1 MALKFEYYSNF
12 DEIINC
18 LLKIDKQIKE
28 KDSKM
33 GVSKVGDRVAN
44 VKPINKFINCS
55 YCKKDGHSEDNCWQK
70 KGDPFS
76 SKPKLKPP
84 SPPEYPTKSKSPPK
98 KKILIKKCQY
108 CKNWGHLI
116 LECKKLKYKIKNLN
130 SGNLR
135 EDAAK
140 DAGRSL
146 PPRERPNS
154 PVQRPG
160 QSGLNK

>member
-1 MALKFEYYSNF
+1 MS
-12 DEIINC
+12 
-18 LLKIDKQIKE
+18 
-28 KDSKM
+28 
-33 GVSKVGDRVAN
+33 VSMVEDRVLN
-44 VKPINKFINCS
+44 VKPIKKSINCG

-70 KGDPFS
+70 KGFPFS

-84 SPPEYPTKSKSPPK
+84 SPHESPTKPKSPPK
-98 KKILIKKCQY
+98 KKILINKSQY
-108 CKNWGHLI
+108 CKNFGHLI
-116 LECKKLKYKIKNLN
+116 LEYKKLKYKIESLN
-130 SGNLR
+130 SGNSR
-135 EDAAK
+135 GDAAK